1 MFFLIIDW
9 FCFEWIERIAS
20 FVGFTMLE
28 RRGFD
33 DVVTKVLEVSR
44 HTWDHVDVGYPTMK
58 GRKEIIGLGG

>member
-9 FCFEWIERIAS
+9 FCFKWIERISS

-28 RRGFD
+28 RRGFS

-44 HTWDHVDVGYPTMK
+44 STWDGTDVGYPIME
-58 GRKEIIGLGG
+58 GRK